1 MSDHHDVGTISNL
14 EELFLSR
21 EFGHSEEID
30 SPTWIDELWLGA
42 AYDPEAH
49 LDPGPLEEVFL
60 SRDFGRPMAED
71 DEETTADLD
80 GPGATVLA
88 FTPRDASARQRA
100 VASLSGVAAAVLVV
114 AGVAGGSGHSNP
126 PGVPQAQAQAQAPAA
141 AGPGSGSASA
151 PGAPSVSPG
160 STPTVA
166 ADDQV
171 SPRVCPDQSHVARS
185 AGIGRR
191 SSGQHRHRRTDDARH
206 RDGWCAEPHS
216 PPDPG
221 ATTLD
226 EHRSPRR
233 RRRGRRQH
241 RGDGG
246 NDGLHDGQPGG
257 CRRPGGGVPHR
268 RPRGRRGHRFGPR
281 RDARVDLGLKG
292 SALTAKIGAYFLL
305 LYRDF

>member
-171 SPRVCPDQSHVARS
+171 SPPAVLTSLTSPAPQVSVAAPPGS
-185 AGIGRR
+185 TVTVVPTTPATGTGGAPSPTPAPTPAPPPSTSTGPLGAAVVVAGNTVATAGTTV
-191 SSGQHRHRRTDDARH
+191 STTASQVGAAVPAAASLT
-206 RDGWCAEPHS
+206 GVLGGV
-216 PPDPG
+216 G
-221 ATTLD
+221 ATV
-226 EHRSPRR
+226 S
-233 RRRGRRQH
+233 
-241 RGDGG
+241 
-246 NDGLHDGQPGG
+246 GLGEML
-257 CRRPGGGVPHR
+257 
-268 RPRGRRGHRFGPR
+268 
-281 RDARVDLGLKG
+281 AST
-292 SALTAKIGAYFLL
+292 SA
-305 LYRDF
+305 

>member
-42 AYDPEAH
+42 AYNPEAH

-100 VASLSGVAAAVLVV
+100 VGVPQRRGRRG
-114 AGVAGGSGHSNP
+114 AGGGRRGRGSGHSNP

-151 PGAPSVSPG
+151 APGAPSVSPG
-160 STPTVA
+160 GTPTVA
-166 ADDQV
+166 ANDQGSLPAVLTSLTSPAPQV
-171 SPRVCPDQSHVARS
+171 SVAAPPGSTVTVVPTTPATGTGGAPSPTPPRLRRHHPRRAQVPS
-185 AGIGRR
+185 APPSWSPATPWRR
-191 SSGQHRHRRTDDARH
+191 RER
-206 RDGWCAEPHS
+206 
-216 PPDPG
+216 
-221 ATTLD
+221 
-226 EHRSPRR
+226 RSPRR
-233 RRRGRRQH
+233 PARWVPPSRRR
-241 RGDGG
+241 
-246 NDGLHDGQPGG
+246 
-257 CRRPGGGVPHR
+257 RPSPASSGAS
-268 RPRGRRGHRFGPR
+268 GPPFR
-281 RDARVDLGLKG
+281 ASARCSVDLGLKG
-292 SALTAKIGAYFLL
+292 SGPRREIGAYFLL